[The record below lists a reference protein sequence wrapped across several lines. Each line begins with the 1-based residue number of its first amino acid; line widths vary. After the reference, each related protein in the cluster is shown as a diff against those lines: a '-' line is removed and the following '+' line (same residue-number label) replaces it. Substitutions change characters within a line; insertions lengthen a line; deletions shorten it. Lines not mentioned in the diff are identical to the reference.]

1 MRIID
6 VCSVVFL
13 EVEERMAK
21 RRRSSG
27 SRVRRGQTGQ
37 APPVDFN
44 TEYHYVL
51 SDLKRLAIVA
61 AALFVLLIAL
71 ALIF

>member
-1 MRIID
+1 
-6 VCSVVFL
+6 
-13 EVEERMAK
+13 MAK
-21 RRRSSG
+21 RRRSGG
-27 SRVRRGQTGQ
+27 SRARRGQSVQ

-51 SDLKRLAIVA
+51 SDLKRLAVVA
-61 AALFVLLIAL
+61 ASLFVLLIAL

>member
-1 MRIID
+1 MRGID
-6 VCSVVFL
+6 ECSVVVL
-13 EVEERMAK
+13 EVGERMAK

-27 SRVRRGQTGQ
+27 SRARRGQAVQ
-37 APPVDFN
+37 APPVDFT

-61 AALFVLLIAL
+61 ASLFVLLIAL

>member
-1 MRIID
+1 MLAIGS
-6 VCSVVFL
+6 CSVGAV
-13 EVEERMAK
+13 EVGERMAN

-27 SRVRRGQTGQ
+27 SRVRRGQAVQ

-61 AALFVLLIAL
+61 ASLFVLLIAL